1 MGRSGFNPAYHSSP
15 AVQYGPE
22 PVGLG
27 LSIGFRTVWHRPL
40 ETVPCYGRR
49 PIAAIGGLV
58 ATLDTRSRR
67 WKHSLGELG
76 GASVSVRNTG
86 VRVAGFAVALGL
98 LGACSSSGESA
109 DTDPGPSSSAAQSSV
124 PATSAVATVAPS
136 SIVPPTAEASPPKGD
151 LVYLALGDSNVYGA
165 AGDCDS
171 CTTYP
176 TLLAQTITSDTGMS
190 VGLIDGSQH
199 NSLTSGNLLDE
210 IRNDSWGSE
219 SGIPPVRTDLTPRQA
234 IAAADLI
241 TITVGANMMPW
252 YRDSDPCGKTYDA
265 ECIAKIEQP
274 TMSHIDDILKEINT
288 IRGDKPTAVRVT
300 TFHNDLI
307 KGPEYDP
314 AMFSSGSDAF
324 SPETIAQ
331 ALATARSFLDT
342 WAADMCKVAQDNGA
356 ACVDIYR
363 ALAGPNGDQPL
374 PGGWYQS
381 NYGDMNQAGQ
391 DFYAAEIAK
400 IGFAPLPIGG

>member
-1 MGRSGFNPAYHSSP
+1 M
-15 AVQYGPE
+15 
-22 PVGLG
+22 
-27 LSIGFRTVWHRPL
+27 RTQKRASRTARL
-40 ETVPCYGRR
+40 AL
-49 PIAAIGGLV
+49 IA
-58 ATLDTRSRR
+58 
-67 WKHSLGELG
+67 
-76 GASVSVRNTG
+76 
-86 VRVAGFAVALGL
+86 ALGL
-98 LGACSSSGESA
+98 LIAGCS
-109 DTDPGPSSSAAQSSV
+109 TDSPTTSDAAAQSSV
-124 PATSAVATVAPS
+124 PATSTIATVAPS
-136 SIVPPTAEASPPKGD
+136 TSVPPTTEASPPEGD
-151 LVYLALGDSNVYGA
+151 LVYLALGDSNVYGDA
-165 AGDCDS
+165 RDCDS

-176 TLLAQTITSDTGMS
+176 HLLAESITNDTGLS

-199 NSLTSGNLLDE
+199 NSLTSGNLLGE

-219 SGIPPVRTDLTPRQA
+219 AGIPPVRTDLTPRQA

-252 YRDSDPCGKTYDA
+252 YRDSDPCDKTYDA
-265 ECIAKIEQP
+265 ECIAKVEQP
-274 TMSHIDDILKEINT
+274 TMSHIEDILKEINT
-288 IRGDKPTAVRVT
+288 IRGGKPTAVRVT

-307 KGPEYDP
+307 EGPDYDP
-314 AMFSSGSDAF
+314 AMFSSPGSEAF

-331 ALATARSFLDT
+331 ALTTARSFLDT
-342 WAADMCKVAQDNGA
+342 WAADMCKIAQDNGA

-391 DFYAAEIAK
+391 DFYAAQIAK